1 MAHAL
6 EKFFGELVLFFLD
19 LTVNKEGG
27 TLLYRFHDDLWICGT
42 PEQCAK
48 GWQRMVHFAEIMG
61 LQFNPAKTGSVYLSS
76 NPNSDILS
84 QLPPGPVSVGFLT
97 LDPLTG
103 DWVIDQD
110 EVSRHIAQ
118 LQKQL
123 SNCSSILSWV
133 QTWNSCIGR
142 FFSHTFGEPANCFG
156 RQHVDSILATHQR
169 MQRTLFSGQDGNG
182 TTLVSHLKGLIASHF
197 GIIDIPDTFIF
208 LPESLGGLGVRN
220 PFISCF
226 LVRENVYENPSK
238 RLDDFFAEEKENY
251 KEGKKQFEARSP
263 QDRLALF
270 RSIYIDKYGI
280 LKAPTNSNTAAIT
293 EAQLNLF
300 MTFEEFTRW
309 REAQSTSLCRAY
321 QDLMRV
327 PRNTNVVYSKEVQEQ
342 LKHSELGTADEETK
356 WLLQYYAKELEEKCG
371 ELTVVDKK
379 LLPLGV
385 LTILRKRKVSWQK
398 AL

>member
-1 MAHAL
+1 
-6 EKFFGELVLFFLD
+6 
-19 LTVNKEGG
+19 
-27 TLLYRFHDDLWICGT
+27 
-42 PEQCAK
+42 
-48 GWQRMVHFAEIMG
+48 MVHFAEIIG
-61 LQFNPAKTGSVYLSS
+61 LQFNKAKTGSVYLSS
-76 NPNSDILS
+76 TLSTRNPDIVTR
-84 QLPPGPVSVGFLT
+84 LPAGPVSVGFLT

-110 EVSRHIAQ
+110 EVSRHITQ

-156 RQHVDSILATHQR
+156 RQHVDSILATYQR
-169 MQRTLFSGQDGNG
+169 MQRTLFNGQDGNG
-182 TTLVSHLKGLIASHF
+182 NTLVSHLKGLIASHF
-197 GIIDIPDTFIF
+197 GITDIPDAFIF

-226 LVRENVYENPSK
+226 LVRENVYESPSK
-238 RLDDFFAEEKENY
+238 RLDDFLADEKESY
-251 KEGKKQFEARSP
+251 KEVKREFEARSP
-263 QDRLALF
+263 QERRALF
-270 RSIYIDKYGI
+270 RSIYMDKYGI
-280 LKAPTNSNTAAIT
+280 LKGPTVIPES
-293 EAQLNLF
+293 QLDTF
-300 MTFEEFTRW
+300 MSIEEFTKF
-309 REAQSTSLCRAY
+309 REARSTSLCRAY

-327 PRNTNVVYSKEVQEQ
+327 PHNTHVVYSKEVQEL
-342 LKHSELGTADEETK
+342 LKHSGLGKADEEIK

-371 ELTVVDKK
+371 ELTVVDRK

-385 LTILRKRKVSWQK
+385 LTILRKRKVSWQM